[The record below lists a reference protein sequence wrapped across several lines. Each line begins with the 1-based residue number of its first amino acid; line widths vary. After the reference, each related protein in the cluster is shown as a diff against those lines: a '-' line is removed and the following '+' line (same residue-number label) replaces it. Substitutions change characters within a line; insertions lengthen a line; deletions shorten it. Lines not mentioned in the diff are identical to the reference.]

1 MKFRVARDDLADAV
15 AWVAKSLPTRP
26 PVPVLGGILLELRG
40 STLTVA
46 GFDYEVSTRA
56 TVSVDTLEAL
66 PELGQ
71 SGSDESGSGDDS
83 EAPSERVLVSG
94 RLLAEI
100 SRSLPAK
107 PVELTVSGPR
117 VSIVAGAARFTLPT
131 MPVEDYPPLPPLPKA
146 SGTVDAAVFAEA
158 VAQTA
163 VAAGRDD
170 TLPMLTGIRVEIEGE
185 TLTLAATDRFR
196 LAVRELQWLPDKP
209 DLSIAVLVPARTL
222 ADAAKTLGGASRVT
236 VALGEGLLGLEAGGR
251 RTTVRLL
258 DVEFVKYRSLL
269 PSSHTTTVDI
279 PVAELAD
286 SIKRVALVTDRGHH
300 LRMQVGDGSLTLTA
314 GGDDEGR
321 AEEDLQ
327 AGVDGAEL
335 LIAFNPTYLLDGLGV
350 LHADTVRL
358 AFTTPA
364 RPALLVPINS
374 GNGKGDGSK
383 GDGSKNGG
391 GDSGTAAVDEPA
403 PDNGPDGAPGTAN
416 SAYRYLVMPA
426 RLPG

>member
-1 MKFRVARDDLADAV
+1 VEVFSMKFRVARDDLADAV

-26 PVPVLGGILLELRG
+26 PVPVLGGILLEVQG

-56 TVSVDTLEAL
+56 TLSVDTLETF
-66 PELGQ
+66 P
-71 SGSDESGSGDDS
+71 DS
-83 EAPSERVLVSG
+83 EGTADAPVERVLVSG

-100 SRSLPAK
+100 TRSLPAK
-107 PVELTVSGPR
+107 PVDLAVLGPR
-117 VSIVAGAARFTLPT
+117 VSIVAGSARFTLPT
-131 MPVEDYPPLPPLPKA
+131 MPVEDYPPLPQMPGS
-146 SGTVDAAVFAEA
+146 SGTVDSAVFAEA

-170 TLPMLTGIRVEIEGE
+170 TLPMLTGIRVEIDGE

-196 LAVRELQWLPDKP
+196 LAVRELNWTPDRP
-209 DLSIAVLVPARTL
+209 DMSTAVLVPARTL
-222 ADAAKTLGGASRVT
+222 ADAAKTLGGAAQVT
-236 VALGEGLLGLEAGGR
+236 IALGDGLLGLEAGGR

-279 PVAELAD
+279 PVSELGD

-321 AEEDLQ
+321 AEEDLP
-327 AGVDGAEL
+327 AAVDGAEL
-335 LIAFNPTYLLDGLGV
+335 LIAFNPSYLLDGLGV
-350 LHADTVRL
+350 VHSETVRL

-364 RPALLVPINS
+364 RPALLVPILPDAA
-374 GNGKGDGSK
+374 DG
-383 GDGSKNGG
+383 KNGS
-391 GDSGTAAVDEPA
+391 DPAA
-403 PDNGPDGAPGTAN
+403 DNGPNGAPGTAN

>member
-26 PVPVLGGILLELRG
+26 PVPVLGGILLEVQG

-56 TVSVDTLEAL
+56 TLSVDTLETFPDA
-66 PELGQ
+66 
-71 SGSDESGSGDDS
+71 DDDAA
-83 EAPSERVLVSG
+83 APVERVLVSG

-100 SRSLPAK
+100 TRSLPAK
-107 PVELTVSGPR
+107 PVDLAVVGPR
-117 VSIVAGAARFTLPT
+117 VSIVAGSARFTLPT
-131 MPVEDYPPLPPLPKA
+131 MPVEDYPPLPLMPGS
-146 SGTVDAAVFAEA
+146 SGTVDSAVFAEA

-170 TLPMLTGIRVEIEGE
+170 TLPMLTGIRVEIDGE

-196 LAVRELQWLPDKP
+196 LAVRELTWTPDHP
-209 DLSIAVLVPARTL
+209 DMSTAVLVPARTL
-222 ADAAKTLGGASRVT
+222 ADAAKTLGGAAQVT
-236 VALGEGLLGLEAGGR
+236 IALGDGLLGLEAGGR

-279 PVAELAD
+279 PVSELGD

-300 LRMQVGDGSLTLTA
+300 LRMQVTDGSLTLTA

-321 AEEDLQ
+321 AEEDLP
-327 AGVDGAEL
+327 AAVDGAEL
-335 LIAFNPTYLLDGLGV
+335 LIAFNPAYLLDGLGV
-350 LHADTVRL
+350 VHSDTVRL

-364 RPALLVPINS
+364 RPALLVPILADAES
-374 GNGKGDGSK
+374 G
-383 GDGSKNGG
+383 KNGS
-391 GDSGTAAVDEPA
+391 DPAA
-403 PDNGPDGAPGTAN
+403 DNGPNGAPGTAN

>member
-26 PVPVLGGILLELRG
+26 PVPVLGGILLEVQG

-56 TVSVDTLEAL
+56 TVSVDTLETFPDAD
-66 PELGQ
+66 PAAE
-71 SGSDESGSGDDS
+71 
-83 EAPSERVLVSG
+83 PIERVLVSG

-100 SRSLPAK
+100 ARSLPAK
-107 PVELTVSGPR
+107 PVDLTVVGPR
-117 VSIVAGAARFTLPT
+117 VSIVAGSARFTLPT
-131 MPVEDYPPLPPLPKA
+131 MPVEDYPPLPQMPDA
-146 SGTVDAAVFAEA
+146 SGTVDSAVFAEA

-170 TLPMLTGIRVEIEGE
+170 TLPMLTGIRVEIDGD

-196 LAVRELQWLPDKP
+196 LAVRELNWLPDRP
-209 DLSIAVLVPARTL
+209 DLSTAVLVPARTL
-222 ADAAKTLGGASRVT
+222 ADAAKTLGGASQVT
-236 VALGEGLLGLEAGGR
+236 IALGDGLLGLQAGGR

-279 PVAELAD
+279 PVAELGE

-327 AGVDGAEL
+327 ASVDGAEL
-335 LIAFNPTYLLDGLGV
+335 LIAFNPAYLLDGLG
-350 LHADTVRL
+350 AIGSDTARIS
-358 AFTTPA
+358 FTTPT
-364 RPALLVPINS
+364 RPAVLT
-374 GNGKGDGSK
+374 GKDGDG
-383 GDGSKNGG
+383 DG
-391 GDSGTAAVDEPA
+391 
-403 PDNGPDGAPGTAN
+403 
-416 SAYRYLVMPA
+416 YRYVLMPIRA
-426 RLPG
+426 AG